1 MSTNDIHARLN
12 TEAEHR
18 AAAARRQIDDAAEL
32 RRMVMREDRATMA
45 TVIVFASIGLCAAL
59 ALVYLAVTR

>member
-18 AAAARRQIDDAAEL
+18 AAAVRRKMEDAAEL
-32 RRMVMREDRATMA
+32 RRMALREDRATMA
-45 TVIVFASIGLCAAL
+45 TIIVFASIGLCALA